1 MTNNNSKFQKVF
13 ATSFLILSISAVLL
27 PQPTQAAGLVP
38 CGLPADD
45 PATTN
50 VNEEDPCGFCNFFD
64 LFNNILN
71 FIFRLIPAV
80 AAFML
85 FMAGIKFFM
94 AVENPNDA
102 KAALDMIKS
111 VIIGLIIIFAAW
123 ALVGAFLATIG
134 LNDWTLN
141 IFQNWWEKGLF
152 ELNCS
157 GS

>member
-1 MTNNNSKFQKVF
+1 MTNKNSKFQKIFVI
-13 ATSFLILSISAVLL
+13 SFLILLVSAVLL
-27 PQPTQAAGLVP
+27 PQPIQAAGLVP
-38 CGLPADD
+38 CGGPLP
-45 PATTN
+45 
-50 VNEEDPCGFCNFFD
+50 EKPCTFCNFFD

-85 FMAGIKFFM
+85 FMAGVKFFM
-94 AVENPNDA
+94 AVENPNEA

-111 VIIGLIIIFAAW
+111 VIIGLIIIYAAW

-141 IFQNWWEKGLF
+141 IFKNWWEKGLF

-157 GS
+157 V